1 MNRCTT
7 TTSLTFIRAV
17 SAILTLCF
25 VTLSCPLLAQEN
37 PVQNIRTFPLNAMR
51 GALVVVQ
58 PPNVVMNGVAD
69 RLSPGARIRGTNN
82 MLVMSS
88 TLIGQPMLVNYVRD
102 QGGLLQEIWILT
114 SAEAALQ
121 LPSQLH

>member
-1 MNRCTT
+1 M
-7 TTSLTFIRAV
+7 
-17 SAILTLCF
+17 
-25 VTLSCPLLAQEN
+25 
-37 PVQNIRTFPLNAMR
+37 QNIRTFPLNAMR